1 MLSVKEAR
9 SIAYGWIA
17 PNRMGMTAFATG
29 HPAWTP
35 ETLADDVV
43 TELNAV
49 LDRPQNFDDP
59 IGCRTELRQLLE
71 FARSFTGRI

>member
-1 MLSVKEAR
+1 MLNVSQAR
-9 SIAYGWIA
+9 SIAAGWIA

-29 HPAWTP
+29 HSAWTP

-43 TELNAV
+43 TELNDV
-49 LDRPQNFDDP
+49 LARPQSYEDP
-59 IGCRTELRQLLE
+59 IECRTELRQLLE